1 MWTKIIVKETHES
14 HPTVLELNRPNLAR
28 FVAVT
33 KEFSDYR
40 VRASFLMFNQ
50 WIGFKK
56 KFFSNR
62 SSTIVLLVSVNM
74 CYIFIVLL
82 FNNRICSHLPGST
95 LSKTKFPNQDFSGQ
109 TSEIERTDE
118 RPKNVFWT
126 TRETPCVAYGIFSIE
141 RVLCKIFY
149 SFSSFKL
156 SREMNPE
163 QLRARLAQFV
173 KK

>member
-1 MWTKIIVKETHES
+1 
-14 HPTVLELNRPNLAR
+14 
-28 FVAVT
+28 
-33 KEFSDYR
+33 
-40 VRASFLMFNQ
+40 
-50 WIGFKK
+50 
-56 KFFSNR
+56 
-62 SSTIVLLVSVNM
+62 M

-82 FNNRICSHLPGST
+82 FSNRFCSHLPGST

-109 TSEIERTDE
+109 SSEIEKTDR

-149 SFSSFKL
+149 AVSRVKV

-163 QLRARLAQFV
+163 QLRARLAQYV